1 MLEQAYKRYEYIRK
15 AQESDPEYLALRQRF
30 LDQEPEFRAVMQVL
44 PSGQREVIN
53 EYLGILAE
61 LEERAMELAC
71 FAP

>member
-1 MLEQAYKRYEYIRK
+1 MLEQAYQRYEYIRR

-30 LDQEPEFRAVMQVL
+30 LDQEPEFRALMQGL
-44 PSGQREVIN
+44 PPAKRQVIN

>member
-15 AQESDPEYLALRQRF
+15 AQESDSEFLALRQRF
-30 LDQEPEFRAVMQVL
+30 LAQEPVFRTLMEGLQ
-44 PSGQREVIN
+44 PEQREVIT

-61 LEERAMELAC
+61 LEERVMELAC